1 MLLFHPNFSTGW
13 VVRTKVNLSLDETVT
28 REARTLGVN
37 MSRVAEAARLEHNRR
52 WREENQAALEAFARE
67 IEVGGLPLA
76 RFGSFR
82 FRGAV
87 RYPSARGRHA
97 HRRFLN
103 APARIGPAARGS
115 DPEPVRNPRK
125 WQAGFQPL
133 SSLNPARETDAFS
146 AA

>member
-76 RFGSFR
+76 RFGSF
-82 FRGAV
+82 
-87 RYPSARGRHA
+87 
-97 HRRFLN
+97 
-103 APARIGPAARGS
+103 
-115 DPEPVRNPRK
+115 
-125 WQAGFQPL
+125 
-133 SSLNPARETDAFS
+133 
-146 AA
+146 